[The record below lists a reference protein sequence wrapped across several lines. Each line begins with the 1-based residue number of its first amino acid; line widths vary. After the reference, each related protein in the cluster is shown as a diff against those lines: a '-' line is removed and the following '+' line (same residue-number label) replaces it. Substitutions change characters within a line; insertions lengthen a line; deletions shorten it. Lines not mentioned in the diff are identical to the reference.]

1 MRKPGPIHQ
10 FTCTWKSGW
19 GLVVLFQLLSL
30 NIFAQCPTNL
40 DFEGGTLDGW
50 TCYTGYTEL
59 GPGGT
64 NEIFL
69 IPISHPVVDRHTLLT
84 ANPGDGVDRYGGF
97 PVNCPNGSRH
107 SIKLG
112 NSFGG
117 AQAEGMSYQFTIPAT
132 ANKFS
137 LIYNYAVVFQDPG
150 HSVDAQP
157 RMQVEVMNITDDSAI
172 ISCSSF
178 SFVADNSLPG
188 FQISTATAPG
198 ATPVLYRDWSSNTIN
213 LDGFEGKTIRFFVK
227 TADCTEQ
234 AHFGY
239 AYFDVQTG
247 CSSTLD
253 GALFCK
259 DDTAVNVKAPIGYQQ
274 YQWFNSSLT
283 QNLGND
289 QILHIAPPPP
299 SGTIVAVEVTPYP
312 GYGCKDTI
320 FQKLDTTS
328 LSTQADAGPDQTS
341 CNQAS
346 VLLGTSATAGWNH
359 SWFPATDLND
369 PNIANPVATPSRF
382 TEYVLTV
389 SSGQGG
395 CVSKDTVR
403 ISTQTVNDTLNL
415 NGKLLYCS
423 GDPSGAVLSVALADS
438 IQWFKDNRPL
448 GIADQT
454 QLIVQESGTYHALLF
469 DDNCPLPFPTNSYSV
484 QVDFPTPGIRYPE
497 VEAAINFPVQLE
509 SRTISND
516 ITWSPATSLDD
527 AHSSRPYFRG
537 IDPQLYTIRMVTP
550 SGCETVDTQY
560 VKTVKKI
567 AIYVPTMFT
576 PNGDGR
582 NDFLRPLLLGF
593 RKINYFRVYNRWGK
607 LLFESQNDLP
617 GWNGILQDAEQ
628 GPQSLVWVIEAVD
641 IDGKTHFRR
650 GTTILM
656 R

>member
-1 MRKPGPIHQ
+1 M
-10 FTCTWKSGW
+10 
-19 GLVVLFQLLSL
+19 
-30 NIFAQCPTNL
+30 
-40 DFEGGTLDGW
+40 
-50 TCYTGYTEL
+50 
-59 GPGGT
+59 
-64 NEIFL
+64 
-69 IPISHPVVDRHTLLT
+69 
-84 ANPGDGVDRYGGF
+84 
-97 PVNCPNGSRH
+97 
-107 SIKLG
+107 
-112 NSFGG
+112 
-117 AQAEGMSYQFTIPAT
+117 
-132 ANKFS
+132 
-137 LIYNYAVVFQDPG
+137 
-150 HSVDAQP
+150 
-157 RMQVEVMNITDDSAI
+157 
-172 ISCSSF
+172 
-178 SFVADNSLPG
+178 
-188 FQISTATAPG
+188 
-198 ATPVLYRDWSSNTIN
+198 
-213 LDGFEGKTIRFFVK
+213 
-227 TADCTEQ
+227 
-234 AHFGY
+234 
-239 AYFDVQTG
+239 
-247 CSSTLD
+247 
-253 GALFCK
+253 
-259 DDTAVNVKAPIGYQQ
+259 
-274 YQWFNSSLT
+274 
-283 QNLGND
+283 
-289 QILHIAPPPP
+289 
-299 SGTIVAVEVTPYP
+299 
-312 GYGCKDTI
+312 
-320 FQKLDTTS
+320 
-328 LSTQADAGPDQTS
+328 
-341 CNQAS
+341 
-346 VLLGTSATAGWNH
+346 
-359 SWFPATDLND
+359 
-369 PNIANPVATPSRF
+369 
-382 TEYVLTV
+382 
-389 SSGQGG
+389 
-395 CVSKDTVR
+395 
-403 ISTQTVNDTLNL
+403 
-415 NGKLLYCS
+415 
-423 GDPSGAVLSVALADS
+423 
-438 IQWFKDNRPL
+438 